1 MMIMHLFKFRA
12 LLISIC
18 FYSPFVVSTE
28 TNLIDPLDSPSWT
41 VMHELILNNEP
52 VIFDDRVVVNT
63 PDFAEDALNVPVSIE
78 VLGLKDI
85 QDIVVF
91 ADLNP
96 IQKILNFKPIEVKPY
111 LAFRIKVEQAT
122 PVRVAVKTSDGVWHV
137 GGRWLDA
144 AGGGCTAPSHGMSSG
159 EWHETLMNVSS
170 RYWKNKISEYGRLR
184 LRIMHPMDTGLAPG
198 IPEFYIEK
206 FSVINEKGQKLA
218 ELDTYQPLS
227 ENPIFTFDLNKASL
241 TKEINLV
248 GRDNNGNQLTATIR

>member
-1 MMIMHLFKFRA
+1 MPLFKMRF
-12 LLISIC
+12 LLLFIC
-18 FYSPFVVSTE
+18 FYSATVTSVE
-28 TNLIDPLDSPSWT
+28 TGPIDPLDSPSWA
-41 VMHELILNNEP
+41 VMHELMLNNEP
-52 VIFDDRVVVNT
+52 VVFDDRVIVNT

-78 VLGLKDI
+78 VAGIENI

-96 IQKILNFKPIEVKPY
+96 IQKVLSFKPIEVKPY

-122 PVRVAVKTSDGVWHV
+122 PVRAAVKTADGVWHV

-144 AGGGCTAPSHGMSSG
+144 AGGGCTAPSHGMSTG
-159 EWHETLMNVSS
+159 AWHETLMDVSS
-170 RYWKNKISEYGRLR
+170 RYWKNKTPDYGRLR

-198 IPEFYIEK
+198 IPEFYIEQ
-206 FSVINEKGQKLA
+206 FSVINEEGEKLA

-227 ENPIFTFDLNKASL
+227 ENPIFTFDLNKSSL
-241 TKEINLV
+241 TTEINLV